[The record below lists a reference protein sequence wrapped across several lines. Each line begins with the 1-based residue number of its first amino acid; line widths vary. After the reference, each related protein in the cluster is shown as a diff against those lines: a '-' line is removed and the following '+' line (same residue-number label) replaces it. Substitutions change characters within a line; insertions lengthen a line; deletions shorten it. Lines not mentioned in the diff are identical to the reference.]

1 MRDKSH
7 KYALADCDHKTCV
20 SHATEGVFHENPIFQ
35 VHSSLLFESL
45 CLRCM
50 LLSDKGCVT
59 LLVLAENP
67 NQDLPWFIN
76 FL

>member
-1 MRDKSH
+1 MREKSH
-7 KYALADCDHKTCV
+7 KYALADRDHKTCV
-20 SHATEGVFHENPIFQ
+20 SHAIEGVFHENTIFQ
-35 VHSSLLFESL
+35 VHYSLLFESIY
-45 CLRCM
+45 LRCM